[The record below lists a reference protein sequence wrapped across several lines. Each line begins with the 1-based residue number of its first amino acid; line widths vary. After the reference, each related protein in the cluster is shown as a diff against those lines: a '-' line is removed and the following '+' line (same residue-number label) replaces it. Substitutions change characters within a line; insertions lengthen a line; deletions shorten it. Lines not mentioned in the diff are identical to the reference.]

1 MNYTTIQINDK
12 EYGLRFG
19 MNAVLDMDGVDLTN
33 NIKASAKLIVASH
46 RNYCEVK
53 DVKPE
58 IEFSEVYD
66 WIEDSYF
73 KGNQEVINTLTG
85 IWESFNNLLAPM
97 VEAANDKKKQPVKRS
112 KK

>member
-1 MNYTTIQINDK
+1 MNYTTIVINQK

-66 WIEDSYF
+66 WIEDSFF
-73 KGNQEVINTLTG
+73 KGNQEVINTLSSV
-85 IWESFNNLLAPM
+85 WETFNNLLAPM
-97 VEAANDKKKQPVKRS
+97 VEADNKKKQHVKRS